1 MGFALDASTAAH
13 LARVAAAWSGL
24 RVAVS
29 SRPDLA
35 SHPALSSPLSGTYPD
50 PADVGGWQG
59 WIEPAG
65 GVADWI
71 AFVARD
77 GAGLLWT
84 ERDPATGA
92 VIGEPVSF
100 ERPDLIAAPPL
111 AVMPSRAQRATL
123 ATRARRAGR
132 VDLPPLGGPAPK
144 RVHVW
149 GPGNNPGDYG
159 DNYFTAAAAA
169 SLLAE
174 FDRRGNAGLIDIEH
188 GTNPD
193 AAPNLD
199 PTRPP
204 VTGGYWVPEVEQGPD
219 GPHLWVSVR
228 WSNCGASQA
237 QPGAV
242 CCATHQ
248 IESGQRCYIS
258 PDWDRDATTFE
269 VVRLNKISL
278 VGEPGT
284 YAIPL
289 LASRALA
296 AAAVPTD
303 PTTPLKGPR
312 PMDDLEMLKAVRIGL
327 QQLIDGGGADALK
340 QLAAQLATEL
350 DAAASALGI
359 DLTGVPAEQGPPSVR
374 DLAPAG
380 DAPLAAGDAAPTDD
394 PMKKDAPM
402 ATAAASDDATTTEE
416 AKRAAAVQLAAR
428 GLIAKLT
435 AAAAQAPRPAAPAP
449 AALTAADVERQI
461 AAASNAER
469 EKTRL
474 IASAQGR
481 PGMGPDL
488 AAALAAQP
496 LAAVRAVIA
505 ALPPAPVV
513 ETVTAGAARTATG
526 ATRTASV
533 TDAEQV
539 TAAQRLARLE
549 LPKKPTTLDEQAVMS
564 MAAQLALKDLP
575 SIAAKF
581 AAGKLGIV
589 NPEAASKRAWARELA
604 TYGRTAPAL
613 SA

>member
-1 MGFALDASTAAH
+1 MALDASQIRH

-35 SHPALSSPLSGTYPD
+35 THPALSAPLSGSYSD
-50 PADVGGWQG
+50 AEDVRGWQG
-59 WIEPAG
+59 WIEPISSA
-65 GVADWI
+65 WI
-71 AFVARD
+71 AFIAAD

-84 ERDPATGA
+84 ARDAETGA
-92 VIGEPVSF
+92 VVGDPISF
-100 ERPDLIAAPPL
+100 ERPDLIIAPPL
-111 AVMPSRAQRATL
+111 ARRPTL

-132 VDLPPLGGPAPK
+132 VDLPPLGGPVPS

-159 DNYFTAAAAA
+159 DNYFTPAAAA

-228 WSNCGASQA
+228 WSNCGAPQA

-248 IESGQRCYIS
+248 IESGQRCYVS

-289 LASRALA
+289 LASRPLSA
-296 AAAVPTD
+296 AAPQAQGT
-303 PTTPLKGPR
+303 R
-312 PMDDLEMLKAVRIGL
+312 PMPDLEMLKAVRLGL
-327 QQLIDGGGADALK
+327 QQLIDGGAADGLK
-340 QLAAQLATEL
+340 QLATQLAAEL
-350 DAAASALGI
+350 DAAALALGI
-359 DLTGVPAEQGPPSVR
+359 DLGG
-374 DLAPAG
+374 APAPA
-380 DAPLAAGDAAPTDD
+380 DEAPASVDAPAPLASTDPAPTDD
-394 PMKKDAPM
+394 PTKKDAPM
-402 ATAAASDDATTTEE
+402 AAAADDTTPTEE
-416 AKRAAAVQLAAR
+416 AKRAAALQQAAK

-435 AAAAQAPRPAAPAP
+435 AAAAPTAPPAP
-449 AALTAADVERQI
+449 GLTAADVERQI
-461 AAASNAER
+461 ASAANAER

-496 LAAVRAVIA
+496 LTAVRAVIA

-513 ETVTAGAARTATG
+513 STVTAGAARPANG
-526 ATRTASV
+526 ATRTAPIA
-533 TDAEQV
+533 DAEAV

-549 LPKKPTTLDEQAVMS
+549 LPAKPSTLDEQAVIS
-564 MAAQLALKDLP
+564 MAKQLALKDLP
-575 SIAAKF
+575 AIAAKF
-581 AAGKLGIV
+581 QAGKLGIV
-589 NPEAASKRAWARELA
+589 NVEAASKRAWHRELA
-604 TYGRTAPAL
+604 TYGRPVPAP